1 MDQYK
6 NPKESSHTFNEVLN
20 WFNEANIEF
29 VSSIPFSFPGN
40 SLFNKKLLSKNKV
53 QSKFELLLDE
63 LLQSFVPHQLKEG
76 GFFIMIGRKK

>member
-53 QSKFELLLDE
+53 QPKFELLLDE
-63 LLQSFVPHQLKEG
+63 LSQSFVPHQIKEG